1 MSGNGAF
8 CVQRAVCAVR
18 EDKPSGSISWSERGR
33 LISFWILSVLCYTV
47 DNTKLSAPVWQI
59 LQILNRKVGV
69 LTMSLPKKMDQ
80 KTANELR
87 SILTKMNITQSKVKI
102 NLDNQTIEVED
113 DYSIDDILESA
124 GVLTPEQAKQLA
136 DEVKKMREEEW
147 N

>member
-1 MSGNGAF
+1 MISKSSDPFKPILKRIRNWNSWLNKADWNF
-8 CVQRAVCAVR
+8 NPAKPWVR
-18 EDKPSGSISWSERGR
+18 RNYW
-33 LISFWILSVLCYTV
+33 
-47 DNTKLSAPVWQI
+47 NI

-80 KTANELR
+80 KTANEIR

>member
-1 MSGNGAF
+1 MSRAEWNINPAKPRIRRKYGN
-8 CVQRAVCAVR
+8 
-18 EDKPSGSISWSERGR
+18 
-33 LISFWILSVLCYTV
+33 
-47 DNTKLSAPVWQI
+47 I

-80 KTANELR
+80 QTAKELR
-87 SILTKMNITQSKVKI
+87 SILQKMNITHSKVKI
-102 NLDNQTIEVED
+102 NLDNDTIEVED